1 MKRFKD
7 PIYGYV
13 DIPKN
18 VVSSIIDTPTFQRLR
33 YIKQT
38 SYLPVY
44 SAALHNRF
52 VHSLG
57 VYHLGRKAC
66 ATLMENSSE
75 IIGEVSFDI
84 RVQKTFELACLLHD
98 VGHAPFSHSGEDFYI
113 DEEHTIYKL
122 LVDTVKEDAFSSD
135 VEYYHQNVKPA
146 APHEI
151 MSSIVALIQF
161 PGEFQS
167 ADERSFFA
175 RCITGYKYRD
185 AEKNAAHAILNAF
198 ISLLN

>member
-122 LVDTVKEDAFSSD
+122 LVDTVKEDAFSVSD
-135 VEYYHQNVKPA
+135 KCNTRVDEMCPA
-146 APHEI
+146 
-151 MSSIVALIQF
+151 
-161 PGEFQS
+161 
-167 ADERSFFA
+167 
-175 RCITGYKYRD
+175 
-185 AEKNAAHAILNAF
+185 
-198 ISLLN
+198 